1 MFQKIA
7 HDRSADAVVRQIER
21 LILDGVLRPGDRLP
35 PERELAQAV
44 DVSRPILRAALKELE
59 ARGLIRARH
68 GEGTYVADVI
78 GTVFEPP
85 MVELVRR
92 HQRAIFDYLEFRRD
106 IEGTAAAY
114 AAERATEADLT
125 IIDRIFGLMVEAHAI
140 ADPEEEAR
148 LDVEFHTAIIEAA
161 HNVVLLHMM
170 RSCYRLLAEGVFYNR
185 QKIYANAT
193 WRDDLL
199 NQHRAIHDAIKGGDR
214 DAAQGAARAHMDFV
228 EIALH
233 SVDRTDARTEISELR
248 LQKFTRAAAR
258 QRA

>member
-7 HDRSADAVVRQIER
+7 HDRSADAVIRQIER

-35 PERELAQAV
+35 PERELALAV
-44 DVSRPILRAALKELE
+44 DVSRPILRAALKALE

-85 MVELVRR
+85 MVELIRR

-114 AAERATEADLT
+114 AAERATDADLT
-125 IIDRIFGLMVEAHAI
+125 ILDRIFTLMVKAHTK

-148 LDVEFHTAIIEAA
+148 LDVEFHIAIIEAA

-185 QKIYANAT
+185 QKIYANAA
-193 WRDDLL
+193 WRKELL
-199 NQHRAIHDAIKGGDR
+199 DQHRAIR
-214 DAAQGAARAHMDFV
+214 DAVKARNRDTAKKAARAHMDFV
-228 EIALH
+228 EAALH
-233 SVDRTDARTEISELR
+233 SVDRTDARAEISELR
-248 LQKFTRAAAR
+248 LQKFTRSAAR

>member
-35 PERELAQAV
+35 PERELALAV

-59 ARGLIRARH
+59 ARGLVRARH
-68 GEGTYVADVI
+68 GEGTDAGDVI
-78 GTVFEPP
+78 GTVFERP

-92 HQRAIFDYLEFRRD
+92 HQRAIFDFLEFRRD
-106 IEGTAAAY
+106 MEGTAAAY
-114 AAERATEADLT
+114 AAERASEADQT
-125 IIDRIFGLMVEAHAI
+125 ILERIFGLMEDAHAQ

-185 QKIYANAT
+185 QKIYANAA
-193 WRDDLL
+193 WREDLL
-199 NQHRAIHDAIKGGDR
+199 NQHRAILEAIRARDG
-214 DAAQGAARAHMDFV
+214 DAAQKAARAHMDFV
-228 EIALH
+228 ETALQN
-233 SVDRTDARTEISELR
+233 VDRTDARAKISELR
-248 LQKFTRAAAR
+248 LQKFTRTAAR

>member
-35 PERELAQAV
+35 PERELAQSV

-59 ARGLIRARH
+59 ARGLVRARH
-68 GEGTYVADVI
+68 GEGTYVAEVI
-78 GTVFEPP
+78 GTVFERP

-114 AAERATEADLT
+114 AAERATDADLT
-125 IIDRIFGLMVEAHAI
+125 ILERIFCLMVEAHAQ

-185 QKIYANAT
+185 QKIYANAA

-199 NQHRAIHDAIKGGDR
+199 NQHRAIHDAIKARDR
-214 DAAQGAARAHMDFV
+214 DAAQEAARAHMDFV
-228 EIALH
+228 ETALH
-233 SVDRTDARTEISELR
+233 KVDRTDARAEISELR

>member
-35 PERELAQAV
+35 PERELAQSV

-59 ARGLIRARH
+59 ARGLVRARH

-78 GTVFEPP
+78 GTVFERP

-114 AAERATEADLT
+114 AAERATAADLEV
-125 IIDRIFGLMVEAHAI
+125 RAAI
-140 ADPEEEAR
+140 AAGSGSSGADP
-148 LDVEFHTAIIEAA
+148 
-161 HNVVLLHMM
+161 
-170 RSCYRLLAEGVFYNR
+170 
-185 QKIYANAT
+185 
-193 WRDDLL
+193 
-199 NQHRAIHDAIKGGDR
+199 RA
-214 DAAQGAARAHMDFV
+214 M
-228 EIALH
+228 
-233 SVDRTDARTEISELR
+233 T
-248 LQKFTRAAAR
+248 
-258 QRA
+258 